1 MAIEAFDRVISDEC
15 LQPIAL
21 APLPRGEGEQSQRF
35 VPDPFVERHS
45 RDLIEFIPC
54 PIR

>member
-21 APLPRGEGEQSQRF
+21 SPLPRGEGERVRVLVARGS
-35 VPDPFVERHS
+35 VDG
-45 RDLIEFIPC
+45 
-54 PIR
+54 